1 MANKIQH
8 YIQVGTHRI
17 ALPEGV
23 SLGDWSLEKVRTQ
36 NPRLRIFL
44 ACFQQLE
51 HVSDSNYAIL
61 HCSQARLLEIW
72 RKVREVSRLTQSKLE
87 PTLQE
92 HSLIPSLDNARLNT
106 LNGYEMLNRTVLA
119 VLEEYPQHVSASELP
134 DVRRLL
140 CTSIRQIQSFLRDS
154 FSELMAADPRSSHD
168 ADYYL
173 STKFP
178 QEIEAAEGL
187 YGAVFRLNE
196 RLRELE
202 PIWTKEVH
210 VLREKMR
217 QEQMIPNRDTWNDAE
232 SIMNLLV
239 TGLTPH
245 LREITAL
252 KGLRFKESQPMDE
265 YTFGI
270 TYLCKMIG
278 EVFLLGRDLID
289 KLKSLPATT
298 FDQREQRVAGIVAC
312 HQVTIERLNELL
324 GWVESHLQDLSS
336 YVPSWLKK
344 IESRRALMLGRG
356 TVPAPPEEALRSEAA
371 IK

>member
-1 MANKIQH
+1 MPDKIQH
-8 YIQVGTHRI
+8 YIQVGTHRV

-23 SLGDWSLEKVRTQ
+23 SLSEWSLEKIRTQ

-72 RKVREVSRLTQSKLE
+72 RKVREVGRLSKSKLE
-87 PTLQE
+87 PTLHE
-92 HSLIPSLDNARLNT
+92 GSRIPRLDNARLNT
-106 LNGYEMLNRTVLA
+106 LHGYEVLSRTVLA
-119 VLEEYPQHVSASELP
+119 VIEEYPQHIDSSELP
-134 DVRRLL
+134 DVRKLL
-140 CTSIRQIQSFLRDS
+140 CSSIRQIQSFLRDS

-173 STKFP
+173 STRFP
-178 QEIEAAEGL
+178 QEIESAEGL

-210 VLREKMR
+210 ILRKNMR
-217 QEQMIPNRDTWNDAE
+217 KEQMLPHRDTWNEAE

-270 TYLCKMIG
+270 TYLCKMLG
-278 EVFLLGRDLID
+278 EVYLLGRDLID
-289 KLKSLPATT
+289 KLKTLPANS
-298 FDQREQRVAGIVAC
+298 FDEREMRVASLVAC
-312 HQVTIERLNELL
+312 HQVTIERMNELL
-324 GWVESHLQDLSS
+324 GWVESHLQDLSN
-336 YVPSWLKK
+336 YVPDWLRK

-356 TVPAPPEEALRSEAA
+356 TLPVPP
-371 IK
+371 K